1 MIASLK
7 GNIENKGSNFIVVDV
22 NGVGYKAYMP
32 SSSIQDLNVGDK
44 IKIYTYLRM
53 SQDDM
58 SLFGFLTNE
67 ELAMFELLISVGG
80 IGAKSATNILSNI
93 EPSTFAMAVI
103 MSDVNKIKSL
113 PGIGPKTAQ
122 RIILELKDK
131 IKNDQAIDKGKGIA
145 EKIELT
151 QVAEDAIDAL
161 QVLGYN
167 RRDVEQVMSKIDTT
181 SLTLEDAIKEGLKNL
196 SK

>member
-7 GNIENKGSNFIVVDV
+7 GIIDNKGSNFIVVDV

-131 IKNDQAIDKGKGIA
+131 IKNDQAIDNGKGIA